1 MALCGR
7 LQSSLIV
14 PLDFGDALLTNAV
27 PRAPQLY
34 CSAMLVFEN
43 MSNKTVLFT
52 VIGLSI
58 FTVSCNRNKYEVV
71 ERNQREVPNF
81 MVAGTHDEVH
91 YVLLHD
97 GHKIYTTCD
106 VSDVSNL
113 DPDARCGFRPLRT
126 YECVLGNVSA
136 EKGTGPL
143 SDLKCTD
150 DDGHNVYLYV
160 EKKE

>member
-1 MALCGR
+1 MKKILRARC
-7 LQSSLIV
+7 SIAPMMSVVSFSLLFRIASR
-14 PLDFGDALLTNAV
+14 PFRRFL
-27 PRAPQLY
+27 
-34 CSAMLVFEN
+34 SAN
-43 MSNKTVLFT
+43 GKTVLFT